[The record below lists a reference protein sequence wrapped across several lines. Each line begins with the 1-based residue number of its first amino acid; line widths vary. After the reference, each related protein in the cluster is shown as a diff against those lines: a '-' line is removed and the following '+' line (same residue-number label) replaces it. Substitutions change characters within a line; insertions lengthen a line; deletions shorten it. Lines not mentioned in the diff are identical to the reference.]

1 MVGRDSSFA
10 SPPDA
15 GKDMPV
21 PAPLI
26 NNSIYPK
33 NHIIQSKIVEK
44 ANLKT
49 TKISVSRQRR
59 PGAGNRKKRE
69 RKI

>member
-1 MVGRDSSFA
+1 
-10 SPPDA
+10 
-15 GKDMPV
+15 V